1 MTPNQAPSGADD
13 AEHPDR
19 DALDALFRADPY
31 ARSLGIDLVDWGLG
45 WSEVTA
51 VPAPQHTNFLGTL
64 HGGFAFSLAD
74 VALSYAGNSWG
85 RMSLALSMEVQFLR
99 AGVAGRPLRA
109 RATCR
114 SRSRRISSFA
124 IDVVDGENRLVASL
138 QGLNYRTDDWHL
150 EDTCWPVAWRERF

>member
-1 MTPNQAPSGADD
+1 MTAQGPTEADD
-13 AEHPDR
+13 DEHPAR

-31 ARSLGIDLVDWGLG
+31 ARGLGIELVDWGLG
-45 WSEVTA
+45 WSEVSA
-51 VPAPQHTNFLGTL
+51 VPSAQHTNFLGTL

-85 RMSLALSMEVQFLR
+85 RLSLALSMEVQFLR
-99 AGVAGRPLRA
+99 AGAAGRPLRA

-114 SRSRRISSFA
+114 SRGRRISSFG
-124 IDVVDGENRLVASL
+124 IDVLDDGERLVASF

-150 EDTCWPVAWRERF
+150 EQSCWPPAWRDRF